1 MHVRLGLGL
10 GGNRAPSSSEPPTG
24 NTWDSAVTWD
34 GGTFWS

>member
-1 MHVRLGLGL
+1 MHIRIGLGL
-10 GGNRAPSSSEPPTG
+10 GGNRAPSEPPLG